1 MKYGSCHL
9 PIRISWNVT
18 FGFVF
23 NAHMMNSFQACKKK
37 TCHPEITKRN
47 PQYWKT
53 PDFGWLYIPF
63 KKKTWR
69 EKKHGDITKSQ
80 LHRCQVFEFW
90 KSPKNIFK
98 GPVLVFLNRHFQP
111 IFLMETMEET
121 EQNMR
126 TGGLWKRELR
136 LSHQCWSNRN
146 HPTKWLFQRKMPV
159 NRATQS
165 GTRVPLGCARALRPA
180 KVRGDSGDDDGIH
193 GWWSSQSRG
202 WSADTNSRYLKCV
215 IYHFPSQEKESK
227 DWHTHTHKFWNS
239 WYSSFWWA
247 YRHIYSQSRHT
258 TSLS

>member
-1 MKYGSCHL
+1 MKCNIWVCVQCSHDELIPSLQKKNL
-9 PIRISWNVT
+9 PSRN
-18 FGFVF
+18 
-23 NAHMMNSFQACKKK
+23 HEKKSPILK
-37 TCHPEITKRN
+37 NTRFWMAIHSV
-47 PQYWKT
+47 Q
-53 PDFGWLYIPF
+53 
-63 KKKTWR
+63 KKTWR